1 MNTFTKMASVSLLMA
16 CATFAAPQFGIHL
29 GAGLTGF
36 DSDPIDM
43 ESGVGLQVGATA
55 QFDVIDKLSFNPELL
70 FSWRNSSM
78 EMEMPNF
85 LGELTMGETITMET
99 SLSEMAIDIPLLM
112 RYEVIPSL
120 FIQAGPQVNY
130 VFSSKATTK
139 ISTSAGSEE
148 SDPVDVL
155 DSRNQLELG
164 LTGGIGYKINSQ
176 IAVDLRYQY
185 GLLNSFKDDEEEL
198 PEDELSDEPSMSSG
212 SFEANPFHIMLG
224 VSYLF

>member
-1 MNTFTKMASVSLLMA
+1 
-16 CATFAAPQFGIHL
+16 
-29 GAGLTGF
+29 
-36 DSDPIDM
+36 M

-78 EMEMPNF
+78 EMEMPDLF
-85 LGELTMGETITMET
+85 GELGMGQNITMEN
-99 SLSEMAIDIPLLM
+99 SLSEMAVDVPLLM

-130 VFSSKATTK
+130 VFSSKSTTK
-139 ISTSAGSEE
+139 FSTSEGSEE
-148 SDPVDVL
+148 SDEDVL

-164 LTGGIGYKINSQ
+164 LTGGIGYQINSQ
-176 IAVDLRYQY
+176 ISVDLRYQY
-185 GLLNSFKDDEEEL
+185 GLLNSNKDEDEEL
-198 PEDELSDEPSMSSG
+198 PEDEYSDESNMSSG
-212 SFEANPFHIMLG
+212 SLEANPFHIMLG